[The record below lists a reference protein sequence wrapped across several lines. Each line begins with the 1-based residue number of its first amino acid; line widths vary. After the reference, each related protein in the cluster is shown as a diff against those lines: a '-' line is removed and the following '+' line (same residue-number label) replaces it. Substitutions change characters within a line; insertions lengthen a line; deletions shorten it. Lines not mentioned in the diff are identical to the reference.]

1 MKKPNEFPTGQ
12 GFILKQHKTS
22 KAANP
27 EMWEAGTGDF
37 KGIFVC

>member
-12 GFILKQHKTS
+12 GFVVKQLVLSDKQYKTA

-27 EMWEAGTGDF
+27 EM
-37 KGIFVC
+37 